1 MSGIKKMTNLGIVL
15 IYILKYLLTCLAL
28 YAFCYIKLK
37 LIITS
42 ILRKNA
48 SRMDPRHGHGM
59 AADSSERGKD
69 DWVDLGREAELH
81 SSPSSSHDTNGNDGS
96 GAYPLEHE
104 ESSCDVLDGSHSGH
118 VEEEAA
124 SRSGKLQFIG
134 H

>member
-1 MSGIKKMTNLGIVL
+1 MSGIKKMINLGIML
-15 IYILKYLLTCLAL
+15 IYILKCLLTCLAL
-28 YAFCYIKLK
+28 YAFCY
-37 LIITS
+37 ITS

-96 GAYPLEHE
+96 GAYPPEHE